1 MKTIVI
7 YKSKTNFSK
16 RYAEWIAEELSADIF
31 SVSKISIERVKEYD
45 IIIFGGSLHA
55 VGINGIKFITK
66 NFKEFQN
73 KKVIIFATG
82 ASPMKETILNEI
94 ENNNFTKEQ
103 QKYIKLFYLRGGFD
117 YNKLNFC
124 DKFLMTLLKWKL
136 KSKKELTPDEKGM
149 LLAYNNPVDFM
160 TKENIQQ
167 LIRYVKYINKDIN

>member
-31 SVSKISIERVKEYD
+31 SVSKISIEKVKEYD
-45 IIIFGGSLHA
+45 IVIFGGSLHA

-66 NFKEFQN
+66 NFNEFQN
-73 KKVIIFATG
+73 KKNIIFATG
-82 ASPMKETILNEI
+82 ASPLKETILNEI
-94 ENNNFTKEQ
+94 KNNNFTKEQ

-117 YNKLNFC
+117 YSKLNFC

-136 KSKKELTPDEKGM
+136 KRKKELTPDEKGM
-149 LLAYNNPVDFM
+149 LLAYDNPVDFM
-160 TKENIQQ
+160 RKENIRQ
-167 LIRYVKYINKDIN
+167 LIRYVNSMNKDY

>member
-31 SVSKISIERVKEYD
+31 SVSKISIEKVKEYD
-45 IIIFGGSLHA
+45 IVIFGGSLHA

-66 NFKEFQN
+66 NFKAFQN

-82 ASPMKETILNEI
+82 ASPLKETILNEI

-117 YNKLNFC
+117 YSKLNLG

-136 KSKKELTPDEKGM
+136 KSKKELTPDENGM

-160 TKENIQQ
+160 RKENIQE
-167 LIRYVKYINKDIN
+167 LIKYVNSINAN